1 MAKKQRL
8 AVITL
13 VYWFLLVYIIA
24 ALVWWFI
31 ALEKQNEQMFLY
43 RMAELK
49 KDDPAYTEKTAV
61 LNESRKLKA
70 EQYIGEGSTFFLLIL
85 VGAVFVYRATRKQ
98 ILLSRQQ
105 NNFMMAVTH
114 ELKTPVAVAQL
125 NLETL
130 QKRKLD
136 ETQQQKLIA
145 STLKETKRLDIL
157 TNNILVAS
165 QLDAN
170 AYEVNRQELNLSEL
184 VKNGVK
190 NFTESFA
197 DRKIQSNIEENIFVE
212 GENMLLQMLLNNLL
226 DNALKYSPKN
236 TAINILLQKK
246 NADAILKVMDEGNG
260 IADDEKKKIFD
271 KFYRSGNEAT
281 RTAKGTGLGLYLCKK
296 IAQDHKG
303 KIMVE
308 DNAPKGSVFI
318 FTMQSKY

>member
-13 VYWFLLVYIIA
+13 VYWFLLIYIIA

-31 ALEKQNEQMFLY
+31 ALENQNEQMYLY
-43 RMAELK
+43 RMAGLK
-49 KDDPAYTEKTAV
+49 KDDIAYAEKAAV
-61 LNESRKLKA
+61 LNESKKLKS
-70 EQYIGEGSTFFLLIL
+70 EQYIGEGATFLFLIC
-85 VGAVFVYRATRKQ
+85 VGAVFVYRATGKQ

-136 ETQQQKLIA
+136 EVQQQKLIA
-145 STLKETKRLDIL
+145 NTLKETKRLDIL
-157 TNNILVAS
+157 TNNILIAS

-170 AYEVNRQELNLSEL
+170 AYAVNMQELNFSEL
-184 VKNGVK
+184 VKNCVK

-197 DRKIQSNIEENIFVE
+197 ERNIQSSIEENIFVE
-212 GENMLLQMLLNNLL
+212 GENILLQMLLNNLL

-236 TAINILLQKK
+236 AAIKIDLHKK
-246 NADAILKVMDEGNG
+246 NNTAVLKVIDEGNG
-260 IADDEKKKIFD
+260 IAAEEKKKVFD

-303 KIMVE
+303 KIAVE
-308 DNAPKGSVFI
+308 DNQPKGSVFI
-318 FTMQSKY
+318 FSLQAR